1 MSQLSKVG
9 KISDAMVEEIIK
21 LAWADTVPF
30 ETIKI
35 EYGLT
40 ENQVRAFMRKHQP
53 EKTYIRWRER
63 VEARA
68 GTGSKHQVLS
78 TKTSARMK
86 Y

>member
-1 MSQLSKVG
+1 MSTLPPLSND
-9 KISDAMVEEIIK
+9 IVEEIIK

-40 ENQVRAFMRKHQP
+40 ENQVRAFMRKHQS

-68 GTGSKHQVLS
+68 GSKSKHGRIS
-78 TKTSARMK
+78 TKTSSRMK
-86 Y
+86 G